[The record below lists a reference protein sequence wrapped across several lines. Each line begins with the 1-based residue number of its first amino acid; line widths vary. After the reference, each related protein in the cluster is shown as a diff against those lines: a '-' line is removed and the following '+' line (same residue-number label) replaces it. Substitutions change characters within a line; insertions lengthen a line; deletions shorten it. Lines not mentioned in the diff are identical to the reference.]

1 MYYYGY
7 KADNNTPCR
16 KRAIGWEKLTE
27 TAFLDRESMTVYV
40 LLTEKGLCFPVKR
53 FYCDPDE
60 MSNAEILESL
70 SKYSS
75 LDANL
80 VIAQLNR
87 KMSLGKY
94 LKQPEALTYIEL
106 CPSTQEEIKQYLEW
120 QHVRVEEEMAEE
132 ARQEAERRKKEEEEE
147 RARKER
153 EMEAVREK
161 VLHGGTLE
169 KEEFTYLF
177 AIAAEVDYKIP
188 LRTKGWLIKE
198 GEDREI
204 IIYEDGKVRVRYAGK
219 KTKATMPPIVCEG
232 IVEEY
237 RRIHA

>member
-7 KADNNTPCR
+7 KADGNTLCK
-16 KRAIGWEKLTE
+16 KRTTGWEQLADTV
-27 TAFLDRESMTVYV
+27 FLDRENMTVYV

-53 FYCDPDE
+53 FYCEPDE

-106 CPSTQEEIKQYLEW
+106 DPSMQEEIKRYLEW

-132 ARQEAERRKKEEEEE
+132 AQREAEQHKKKEEEE

-177 AIAAEVDYKIP
+177 AIADELNCKIP

-198 GEDREI
+198 GEEREI
-204 IIYEDGKVRVRYAGK
+204 TIYEDGKVRVRYAGK
-219 KTKATMPPIVCEG
+219 KTKATMPPIVCAE
-232 IVEEY
+232 IVGEY

>member
-7 KADNNTPCR
+7 KKDGNTPCK
-16 KRAIGWEKLTE
+16 KRALDWEKMSDTLFIDHE
-27 TAFLDRESMTVYV
+27 TLTVYT
-40 LLTEKGLCFPVKR
+40 LLNEKGLCFPCVR
-53 FYCDPDE
+53 VPTYE
-60 MSNAEILESL
+60 MSNAEILEKL
-70 SKYSS
+70 SNHPPM
-75 LDANL
+75 DANWL
-80 VIAQLNR
+80 VKLLDDTMR
-87 KMSLGKY
+87 RGRF
-94 LKQPEALTYIEL
+94 LKKADALTYIEL
-106 CPSTQEEIKQYLEW
+106 CPPKQVEIEQYLEK
-120 QHVRVEEEMAEE
+120 QYVRIQKEQAEE

-198 GEDREI
+198 EEDRKI

-219 KTKATMPPIVCEG
+219 KTKATMPPVVCEG

>member
-27 TAFLDRESMTVYV
+27 TAFLDRENMTVYV
-40 LLTEKGLCFPVKR
+40 LLTENGLCFPVKR

-106 CPSTQEEIKQYLEW
+106 CPSTQEEIKRYLEW

-198 GEDREI
+198 GEERRIDI
-204 IIYEDGKVRVRYAGK
+204 CKDGRVIVYFRG
-219 KTKATMPPIVCEG
+219 KTKAKMPPSVCEG
-232 IVEEY
+232 IVKEY
-237 RRIHA
+237 RRVRA

>member
-7 KADNNTPCR
+7 KADGNTLCK
-16 KRAIGWEKLTE
+16 KRTTGWEQLADTV
-27 TAFLDRESMTVYV
+27 FLDRENMTVYV
-40 LLTEKGLCFPVKR
+40 LLTEQGLCFPLKR

-60 MSNAEILESL
+60 MSNAEILDSL
-70 SKYSS
+70 SKYPS
-75 LDANL
+75 LDANQ
-80 VIAQLNR
+80 VIALLNR
-87 KMSLGKY
+87 KMLLGRL
-94 LKQPEALTYIEL
+94 LKTSEAMTYIEL
-106 CPSTQEEIKQYLEW
+106 CPSMKEEIERYLKEQYA
-120 QHVRVEEEMAEE
+120 RVEEEMAEE

-198 GEDREI
+198 GEERRIDI
-204 IIYEDGKVRVRYAGK
+204 CKDGRVIVYFRG
-219 KTKATMPPIVCEG
+219 KTKAKMPPSVCEG

-237 RRIHA
+237 RRVRA

>member
-1 MYYYGY
+1 
-7 KADNNTPCR
+7 
-16 KRAIGWEKLTE
+16 
-27 TAFLDRESMTVYV
+27 
-40 LLTEKGLCFPVKR
+40 
-53 FYCDPDE
+53 
-60 MSNAEILESL
+60 
-70 SKYSS
+70 
-75 LDANL
+75 
-80 VIAQLNR
+80 
-87 KMSLGKY
+87 
-94 LKQPEALTYIEL
+94 
-106 CPSTQEEIKQYLEW
+106 
-120 QHVRVEEEMAEE
+120 MAEE

-169 KEEFTYLF
+169 KEEFPYLF

-219 KTKATMPPIVCEG
+219 KTKATMLPIVCAG

-237 RRIHA
+237 RRVRA

>member
-7 KADNNTPCR
+7 KKDGNTPCK
-16 KRAIGWEKLTE
+16 KRALDWEKMSDTLFIDHE
-27 TAFLDRESMTVYV
+27 TRTVYT
-40 LLTEKGLCFPVKR
+40 LLNEKGLCFPCVR
-53 FYCDPDE
+53 VPTYE
-60 MSNAEILESL
+60 MSNAEILEEL
-70 SKYSS
+70 SKHPP
-75 LDANL
+75 LDANWVVKL
-80 VIAQLNR
+80 LDDTMRRGRFLR
-87 KMSLGKY
+87 KAY
-94 LKQPEALTYIEL
+94 ALTYIEL
-106 CPSTQEEIKQYLEW
+106 CPSKQVEIEQYLEK
-120 QHVRVEEEMAEE
+120 QYVRIQKEQEEKAQREEE
-132 ARQEAERRKKEEEEE
+132 QRKKKEEEE

-198 GEDREI
+198 GEERRIDI
-204 IIYEDGKVRVRYAGK
+204 CKDGRVIVYFRG
-219 KTKATMPPIVCEG
+219 KTKAKMPPSVCEG

-237 RRIHA
+237 RRVRA

>member
-7 KADNNTPCR
+7 KADGNTLCK
-16 KRAIGWEKLTE
+16 KRTTGWEQLADTV
-27 TAFLDRESMTVYV
+27 FLDRENMTVYV
-40 LLTEKGLCFPVKR
+40 LLTKQGLCFPLKR

-70 SKYSS
+70 FKYPS
-75 LDANL
+75 LDANQ
-80 VIAQLNR
+80 VIALLNR
-87 KMSLGKY
+87 KMSLGRL
-94 LKQPEALTYIEL
+94 LKTSEAKTYIEL
-106 CPSTQEEIKQYLEW
+106 CPSMKEEIEQYLKE
-120 QHVRVEEEMAEE
+120 QYAHVEEEMAEE

-177 AIAAEVDYKIP
+177 AIADEINCKIP

-198 GEDREI
+198 GEEREI
-204 IIYEDGKVRVRYAGK
+204 TIYEDGKVRVRYAGK
-219 KTKATMPPIVCEG
+219 KTKATMPPIVCAE
-232 IVEEY
+232 IVGEY
-237 RRIHA
+237 RRVRA